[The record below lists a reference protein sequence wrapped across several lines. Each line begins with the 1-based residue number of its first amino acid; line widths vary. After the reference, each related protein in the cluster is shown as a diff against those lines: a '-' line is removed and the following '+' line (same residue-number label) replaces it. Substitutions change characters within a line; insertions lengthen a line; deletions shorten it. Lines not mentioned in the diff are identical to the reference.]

1 MDEVPIMIQLMS
13 QLEAEQSK
21 LPPSSVQC
29 ISPFLNPAHVLAPP
43 RHWLDLLVSGQ
54 YSWAFFRLRYK
65 NLLKKRREDDPDRF
79 ESLLDVSE
87 GKLDLILTCHC
98 LSDHCHRSLAREFLE
113 QVRHERTKIAKRN
126 AVAHQPP
133 PARDWAHRPD
143 RGLVLSALIESP
155 QSSLNLT
162 R

>member
-1 MDEVPIMIQLMS
+1 MIRLMS
-13 QLEAEQSK
+13 QLEAERND
-21 LPPSSVQC
+21 LPPASVQC

-65 NLLKKRREDDPDRF
+65 SLLKTRFEENPERF
-79 ESLLDVSE
+79 ESLLDASE
-87 GKLDLILTCHC
+87 GKLSLILTCHC
-98 LSDHCHRSLAREFLE
+98 LSDHCHRGLAREFLE
-113 QVRHERTKIAKRN
+113 QLRLERSKAARHTARN
-126 AVAHQPP
+126 EIP
-133 PARDWAHRPD
+133 PAREWAHRPD

-155 QSSLNLT
+155 QGPPGLN